1 MVQLDNRNVKKIL
14 ILFSILILPYILVVW
29 LEKGTHN
36 ILSLGYLENEV
47 FEMDS
52 LGEVHTYIDSTRVPS
67 FKLLNQDEN
76 YITDKY
82 LLGSNYIVHFFFS
95 SCPTVCVEA
104 MPNLLYLQKKIH
116 DYGIES
122 FKLISISVD
131 PENDTP
137 QRLKEYA
144 IRNGV
149 DLSNWEFLTGSEEE
163 IYDLAQ
169 SGFHIAAA
177 QDSLAP
183 GGVFHSADITIVDD
197 RGYIRTGLD
206 KKKNI
211 KFVYDGTS
219 TTDIKLLVGEIQR
232 LTITDFKDNYEIK
245 QK

>member
-1 MVQLDNRNVKKIL
+1 MEFNIGEHCQLEECNQLDFLPFKCDLCKKIFCL
-14 ILFSILILPYILVVW
+14 KHKSYDDH
-29 LEKGTHN
+29 KC
-36 ILSLGYLENEV
+36 EV
-47 FEMDS
+47 YE
-52 LGEVHTYIDSTRVPS
+52 
-67 FKLLNQDEN
+67 
-76 YITDKY
+76 
-82 LLGSNYIVHFFFS
+82 
-95 SCPTVCVEA
+95 
-104 MPNLLYLQKKIH
+104 LQKKIH